1 MKTMPNL
8 LFEPQRPCPRSR
20 RTPLD
25 HLWPAGLLLVAIL
38 RNGPAF
44 GQTGPSND
52 LFSNAIVITNPQAI
66 VTGSN
71 VGATKEPGEPN
82 HAGNAGGQSVWWTWT
97 APTNGTVTIDT
108 TGSSFDTLLAV
119 YTGDSVSNLSPVASN
134 DDVSPNVISPALNV
148 ASTVTFSA
156 VAGTAY
162 QIAVD
167 GYAVSPFSRD
177 SGDIVL
183 GLWEGAMPPRI
194 DTQPQDVTVP
204 EGGVAGAYF
213 QVNVSGT
220 TPFGWQ
226 WFKDGVPIPS
236 GSPLFPFRF
245 EYQFG
250 NAQLTNAGTYSVVVT
265 NAGGSA
271 TSSNTVLTVLPV
283 AFVAQPLVPPGTP
296 QPQSKVVSAG
306 YPVAFGAGAKSLAAV
321 SYQWLKDGQPILGA
335 TNSTFTIANVQ
346 PGDAALYKIIAS
358 NALGSVTSSN
368 APLTVLPPYTFVTLA
383 GLNGA
388 AGSNDGPGITA
399 RFNYP
404 YGIAVDGAGT
414 VYVGDGG
421 NYSIRKITPAG
432 VVSTVARL
440 GSSGSPYLAVAS
452 DGATNVYVADSL
464 QRTISKISPDGSVSL
479 VAGRAGVSGK
489 QDGTNSAAL
498 FGGPT
503 ALALDA
509 AGNLFVSDQR
519 SIRKITPEGLVT
531 TVAPGIGAGSYG
543 PDGRWTKANLGSGGI
558 GVDQAGRIF
567 VADSFGAIR
576 VIASG
581 QVNTVAGL
589 WNYPGHLDGSGSA
602 ARLAPAQPSGA
613 AMDTGGN
620 FYMVESPRGRS
631 VRRITPRGDVTTL
644 AGPSGVGDGT
654 GAAAGFGFLGGI
666 AVDRAGNLYVADW
679 GSHVIKKGVP
689 FAITAWPQSQAVI
702 EGANVTLNAEAVGPN
717 GPFSYQ
723 WQFAGAPLAG
733 ETNATL
739 SLELVVRTNSGVYS
753 VVVSNAVGNGITLNA
768 TVRALVPPVLQ
779 PPQLVTDLTA
789 TNRTLRLFFQD
800 ADGGAPFDLSQL
812 ALQWRTSLPSGTDTN
827 WQTLTAGFYLTN
839 GVVAVDD
846 TNAVQA
852 PTGFYRILER

>member
-1 MKTMPNL
+1 MRSHYLTASQSSRVTHR
-8 LFEPQRPCPRSR
+8 PQPGQV
-20 RTPLD
+20 LA
-25 HLWPAGLLLVAIL
+25 AGWLVAAL
-38 RNGPAF
+38 QLGASAS
-44 GQTGPSND
+44 GQSAPPND
-52 LFSNAIVITNPQAI
+52 LFANATVITAPQAI

-82 HAGNAGGQSVWWTWT
+82 HAGNLGGQSVWWTWT
-97 APTNGTVTIDT
+97 APTNGTVTLDT

-119 YTGDSVSNLSPVASN
+119 YTGDSVSNLTLVAGN
-134 DDVSPNVISPALNV
+134 DDFNQVIAPALDV

-156 VAGTAY
+156 TAGTTY
-162 QIAVD
+162 HIAVD
-167 GYAVSPFSRD
+167 GFAVSPFSRD
-177 SGDIVL
+177 SGNIVL
-183 GLWEGAMPPRI
+183 GLWEGVMPPRI
-194 DTQPQDVTVP
+194 DTQPQEVTVP

-250 NAQLTNAGTYSVVVT
+250 SAQLTNAGTYSVVVT

-271 TSSNTVLTVLPV
+271 TSSNAVLTVLPV

-296 QPQSKVVSAG
+296 QPQSMTVSAG
-306 YPVAFGAGAKSLAAV
+306 YPVTFGAGAKSPAAV

-346 PGDAALYKIIAS
+346 PGDAALYSVIAS

-368 APLTVLPPYTFVTLA
+368 ATLTVLPPYTFVTFA
-383 GLNGA
+383 GQVGV

-399 RFNYP
+399 RLNHP
-404 YGIAVDGAGT
+404 YGIAVDPAGS
-414 VYVGDGG
+414 VFVGDDG
-421 NYSIRKITPAG
+421 NHSIRKITPTG
-432 VVSTVARL
+432 VVSILANL
-440 GSSGSPYLAVAS
+440 GSSSGSYLSVAV
-452 DGATNVYVADSL
+452 DATNLYVADSV
-464 QRTISKISPDGSVSL
+464 QRTISRIGADGTVSL
-479 VAGRAGVSGK
+479 FAGGVWTNNVEGPR
-489 QDGTNSAAL
+489 DGTNTAAL
-498 FGGPT
+498 LRAPT
-503 ALALDA
+503 ALALDS
-509 AGNLFVSDQR
+509 AGNLFVSD
-519 SIRKITPEGLVT
+519 IALRKVTPDGFVT
-531 TVAPGIGAGSYG
+531 TIAPGTGAGSYG
-543 PDGRWTKANLGSGGI
+543 PDGRWTKANLGAAGI
-558 GVDQAGRIF
+558 GVDPAGRIF
-567 VADSFGAIR
+567 VADSHGSIR
-576 VIASG
+576 VIANG

-589 WNYPGHLDGSGSA
+589 WNYPGHLDGSGST

-631 VRRITPRGDVTTL
+631 VRCITPRGDVTTL
-644 AGPSGVGDGT
+644 AGPSGAGDGT

-666 AVDRAGNLYVADW
+666 AVDRAGNLYVTDW
-679 GSHVIKKGVP
+679 GAHVVKKGVP
-689 FAITAWPQSQAVI
+689 FAITAWPQSQAVL
-702 EGANVTLNAEAVGPN
+702 EGASAALTAAADGPN

-739 SLELVVRTNSGVYS
+739 SLGPVVRTNSGIYS
-753 VVVSNAVGNGITLNA
+753 VIVSNAVGNWITLNA

-779 PPQLVTDLTA
+779 LPQLVTDPTT

-800 ADGGAPFDLSQL
+800 ADGGVPFDLSQL
-812 ALQWRTSLPSGTDTN
+812 VLQWRTNLPSGTDTN

-839 GVVAVDD
+839 GVVAVED
-846 TNAVQA
+846 TNAVKA